1 MRSPLLTPITPKQ
14 HHEPNPN
21 KPTSL
26 PYQFT
31 QRKLPQM
38 SAVFIGSIL
47 VTSIPMNAQS
57 QQVIGQTFSDT
68 LIDEIIHS
76 TPSKTINPKTSVFLR
91 KPKIIELKKSLILR
105 ID

>member
-1 MRSPLLTPITPKQ
+1 
-14 HHEPNPN
+14 
-21 KPTSL
+21 
-26 PYQFT
+26 
-31 QRKLPQM
+31 M

-57 QQVIGQTFSDT
+57 QQVIGQIFSDT

-91 KPKIIELKKSLILR
+91 KPKIIELKRSLILR